1 MENRPKFHQ
10 PVLLDEVL
18 KALAPR
24 DGAIYVDGTFGGG
37 GYTQAL
43 LEKARCSVYAIDRDP
58 DAIAAGAALIAAFPQ
73 RLTLIEGLFS
83 NMGELLAACGVREV
97 DGIVLDVGVSS
108 MQIDQAERGFSFQ
121 KDGPLDMRM
130 GKAGPSAADVVNSL
144 EEGDLKRVIAIF
156 GEERRAHAIA
166 RAIAK
171 RRRQQPF
178 ARTGELAQL
187 IQSVLGRKPQE
198 AIHPAT
204 RTFQALRI
212 FVNRELEELAL
223 ALSAAEQLLK
233 PGGRLAIV
241 TFHSLEDRIVK
252 RFLTE
257 RSGRKARPSRH
268 QPAVQAAPPSFEL
281 LGPQPVTPSDEEVS
295 RNARAR
301 SAKLRAA
308 VRTAAS
314 AHAPSQSPDP
324 LASLERL

>member
-130 GKAGPSAADVVNSL
+130 GKAGPSA
-144 EEGDLKRVIAIF
+144 
-156 GEERRAHAIA
+156 
-166 RAIAK
+166 
-171 RRRQQPF
+171 
-178 ARTGELAQL
+178 
-187 IQSVLGRKPQE
+187 
-198 AIHPAT
+198 
-204 RTFQALRI
+204 
-212 FVNRELEELAL
+212 
-223 ALSAAEQLLK
+223 
-233 PGGRLAIV
+233 
-241 TFHSLEDRIVK
+241 
-252 RFLTE
+252 
-257 RSGRKARPSRH
+257 
-268 QPAVQAAPPSFEL
+268 
-281 LGPQPVTPSDEEVS
+281 
-295 RNARAR
+295 
-301 SAKLRAA
+301 
-308 VRTAAS
+308 
-314 AHAPSQSPDP
+314 
-324 LASLERL
+324 